1 MYRLLHLHSVEA
13 IASNY
18 SRTAGG
24 LRNYIPNRLPV
35 SCISNQFIG
44 VRLDA
49 RRERERERHR
59 LHSSW
64 REGDHPNVYQTLH
77 LSLRVFG
84 LSTRCSIDVWSK
96 IVVTQVAQA
105 ELKLRLTSQGLSSWL
120 SEPSCEQVLRGPNFW
135 RCWTLARHV

>member
-49 RRERERERHR
+49 RRERER
-59 LHSSW
+59 
-64 REGDHPNVYQTLH
+64 DTAYT
-77 LSLRVFG
+77 
-84 LSTRCSIDVWSK
+84 
-96 IVVTQVAQA
+96 
-105 ELKLRLTSQGLSSWL
+105 
-120 SEPSCEQVLRGPNFW
+120 LRGGRETIPMFIK
-135 RCWTLARHV
+135 LFI